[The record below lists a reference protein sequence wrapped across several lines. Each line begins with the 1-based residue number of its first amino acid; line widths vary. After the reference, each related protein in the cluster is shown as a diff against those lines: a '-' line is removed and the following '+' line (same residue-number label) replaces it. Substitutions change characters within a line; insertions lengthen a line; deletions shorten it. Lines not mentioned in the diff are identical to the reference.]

1 MENDSN
7 DVEDFRSD
15 SETSVFPFKGK
26 LNPADKFKIGLMNK
40 MIISNNSK
48 LIETKLLVNFEK
60 PTLKN
65 VESSLRDKKLILNNQ
80 SPDDLNDE
88 IDQEIRIRNDLNVLD
103 RNDISILEIFNKD
116 EILFNSFWSKK

>member
-15 SETSVFPFKGK
+15 SETSIFPFKGK
-26 LNPADKFKIGLMNK
+26 LKPADKFKIEL
-40 MIISNNSK
+40 MIINNDSTR
-48 LIETKLLVNFEK
+48 IETRPLVNIKK

-80 SPDDLNDE
+80 SPDDLKDE
-88 IDQEIRIRNDLNVLD
+88 NNQDIRI
-103 RNDISILEIFNKD
+103 
-116 EILFNSFWSKK
+116 